1 MPYTIVIR
9 NQQAK
14 PYCVVKM
21 PEGKKDPE
29 VVKCHATKE
38 QAQKHLQA
46 LRINVEAKERG
57 D

>member
-21 PEGKKDPE
+21 PEGKKNPE

-38 QAQKHLQA
+38 QAQEHLQA
-46 LRINVEAKERG
+46 LRINVEAKE
-57 D
+57 

>member
-21 PEGKKDPE
+21 PEGKDNPE
-29 VVKCHATKE
+29 IVKCHATKTAAE
-38 QAQKHLQA
+38 KHLAA
-46 LRINVEAKERG
+46 LKINVEAKE
-57 D
+57 